1 MPDTGHSRK
10 ARNVLD
16 SGCWQA
22 SVSDKNGVQYSAQSR
37 IKYIA
42 NGDTMPAYVHVN
54 LRVIDS
60 AKQAALAPRFQA
72 ALEAAGGKIL
82 HFGPVAQILEGD
94 EVPLPM
100 AGVFEFPTL
109 AQALAFYNSER
120 YAPIKAERREA
131 QQARMFIVET
141 SS

>member
-1 MPDTGHSRK
+1 MT
-10 ARNVLD
+10 
-16 SGCWQA
+16 
-22 SVSDKNGVQYSAQSR
+22 YSL
-37 IKYIA
+37 IKRQQLYTLL
-42 NGDTMPAYVHVN
+42 GDTMPAYVHIN

-60 AKQAALAPRFQA
+60 TKQAALVLRFQT
-72 ALEAAGGKIL
+72 ALKEAGGQIL
-82 HFGPVAQILEGD
+82 HFGPVVEILEGD

-109 AQALAFYNSER
+109 AQALAFYNSEK

-141 SS
+141 V

>member
-1 MPDTGHSRK
+1 
-10 ARNVLD
+10 
-16 SGCWQA
+16 
-22 SVSDKNGVQYSAQSR
+22 
-37 IKYIA
+37 
-42 NGDTMPAYVHVN
+42 MPAYVHVN
-54 LRVIDS
+54 LRIIDP

-72 ALEAAGGKIL
+72 ALKEAGGQIL

-109 AQALAFYNSER
+109 EQALAFYNSEK
-120 YAPIKAERREA
+120 YAPIKVQRQEA

-141 SS
+141 HS